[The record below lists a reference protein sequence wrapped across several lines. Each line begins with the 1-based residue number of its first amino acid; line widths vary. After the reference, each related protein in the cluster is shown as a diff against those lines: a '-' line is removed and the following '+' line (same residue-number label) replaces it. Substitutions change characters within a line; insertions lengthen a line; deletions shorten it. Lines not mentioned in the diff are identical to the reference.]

1 MILRHIKIIII
12 LTSFIFLTGFT
23 PILSLLGPG
32 VTIASTGSVY
42 KASAQ
47 YLVNQ
52 TIEKKTGKNSF
63 DFIKEEIIQKKKIKI
78 LQ

>member
-47 YLVNQ
+47 YLLNQ